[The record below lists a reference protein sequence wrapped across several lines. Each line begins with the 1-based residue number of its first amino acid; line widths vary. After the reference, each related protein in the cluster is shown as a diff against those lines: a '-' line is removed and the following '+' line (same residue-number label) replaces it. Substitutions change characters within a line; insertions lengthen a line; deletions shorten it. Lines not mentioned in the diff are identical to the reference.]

1 MHFLLEDQMLT
12 QCISC
17 IEKIFSEYFLAA
29 KAHIPSPNWRSRP
42 SRLEKLQRSGVERLA
57 SLGIMGSP
65 IPTREGNPE
74 TAQTSRHY
82 DTEGLQRRPSIGP
95 SLYRETSFSWAA
107 DANYSSP
114 AGRGTQIVII
124 VD

>member
-74 TAQTSRHY
+74 TTRTSRHY
-82 DTEGLQRRPSIGP
+82 GTEGLERRLSSGP

-107 DANYSSP
+107 YGNFSSP
-114 AGRGTQIVII
+114 AGRRIKIVII
-124 VD
+124 FD